1 LSAESRK
8 VVIAALV
15 GNSLIAA
22 TKFAAAALTGS
33 SAMFAEGIHSTV
45 DTGNQGLLLLGMR
58 RSRRPPDP
66 EFPFGHGKEIYFWSF
81 VVAML
86 IFGLGAVLSV
96 YEGIQGLL
104 HPEPLRNPYVNYVV
118 LAIAF
123 CFEAGAWFLAWRAFN
138 RTRGARGYFRA
149 VREAKD
155 PTVFA
160 VLFEDSA
167 AMMGLVL
174 AFAGVA
180 LAQVTGEWRFDAAAS
195 IGIGLVLAFTAAWL
209 ARESMGLLIGESA
222 RGEVVEGIRGIVADS
237 VHVAA
242 VNEVLTLHMGPGYV
256 LATISVSF
264 RHGLGSAELE
274 RSVEEMTRAI
284 RERYP
289 VVKRVFM
296 EAEPRPV

>member
-1 LSAESRK
+1 ML
-8 VVIAALV
+8 AALL
-15 GNSLIAA
+15 GNLLIAV
-22 TKFAAAALTGS
+22 TKFVAAAISGS
-33 SAMFAEGIHSTV
+33 SAMLAEGIHSTV

-66 EFPFGHGKEIYFWSF
+66 DFPFGHGKEIYFWSF

-86 IFGLGAVLSV
+86 VFGLGAVLSV
-96 YEGIQGLL
+96 FEGIQGLL
-104 HPEPLRNPYVNYVV
+104 HPEPLRNPYINYVV
-118 LAIAF
+118 LALAF
-123 CFEAGAWFLAWRAFN
+123 VFEAGAWLFAWRAFN
-138 RTRGARGYFRA
+138 RTRGAHGYFRA

-167 AMMGLVL
+167 AMMGLML
-174 AFAGVA
+174 AFIGVA
-180 LAQVTGEWRFDAAAS
+180 LAQITGEWRFDAAAS
-195 IGIGLVLAFTAAWL
+195 IAIGLVLAVTAAWL

-222 RGEVVEGIRGIVADS
+222 RGEVVDGIREIVADS
-237 VHVAA
+237 EHVSA

-264 RHGLGSAELE
+264 RHGLDSEQLE

-296 EAEPRPV
+296 EAEHPGR